1 MIRPESPADVEAI
14 HALTAA
20 AFLNAP
26 HTSHTEHL
34 IVDAL
39 RAAEQLTL
47 SLVYVRDG
55 ALIGHVAVS
64 PVTIRDGS
72 HGWFGLGPISVLPEH
87 QGQGV
92 GSALVRAALERLREE
107 GAQGCVL
114 LGEPAYYGRFGFRAV
129 PGLVLPG
136 VPPAYF
142 QALAFDAPLPHGEV
156 TYHDAFDVLP
166 PDLEE
171 SPGDDRG

>member
-1 MIRPESPADVEAI
+1 MIRPESPGDVEAI

-20 AFLNAP
+20 AFLNGP

-47 SLVYVRDG
+47 SLVHERDG

-72 HGWFGLGPISVLPEH
+72 RGWFGLGPISVLPEH

-92 GSALVRAALERLREE
+92 GSELVRAALERLREE

-136 VPPAYF
+136 VPPEYF

-156 TYHDAFDVLP
+156 AYHEAFDVLP
-166 PDLEE
+166 PDLEGN
-171 SPGDDRG
+171 PGDDRG